1 MTLFLHKSLWF
12 LSLFFRSKM
21 AETVKGSSWEDL
33 LDQENTAGFRRN
45 PSYWPAGQ
53 EREPILGPGVK
64 YANKSMFRPL
74 YFAVLTLM
82 VELNKTFAWL
92 FNVLAHFYYSW
103 HLSLC
108 ALTQHTTFSISCFG
122 DIYFSGIDRC
132 ESYGDLNLIWHTTHG
147 WTQPLRF
154 ILFQSTKLSLQFYLA
169 LFIAECREST
179 YIACEGKIDKKS
191 INLFLTMQGGSFSL
205 VEIIKG

>member
-1 MTLFLHKSLWF
+1 MV
-12 LSLFFRSKM
+12 
-21 AETVKGSSWEDL
+21 ETVKGSSWEDL

-122 DIYFSGIDRC
+122 DIYLSGIDRY
-132 ESYGDLNLIWHTTHG
+132 ESYAIWFISMIWGLKFDLAHNTWLNTTSSFH
-147 WTQPLRF
+147 
-154 ILFQSTKLSLQFYLA
+154 SS
-169 LFIAECREST
+169 
-179 YIACEGKIDKKS
+179 S
-191 INLFLTMQGGSFSL
+191 IY
-205 VEIIKG
+205 EIITSVLFGTVYCRVSGKYIYCLWRKDW